1 MSPKAPV
8 SAWWKAQELLAR
20 RAHGTQE
27 LINKLKLRDFP
38 PDEIDAA
45 IRRLLEKG
53 ILDDEAFAERLTEEL
68 FFRRGYG
75 FYAVL
80 QRLRQKGL
88 DFDLCQRVVKKFFAE
103 IDNDEMSVII
113 LRLIERRRVSR
124 DEVVRMLKR
133 ISRQRSLT
141 RRRKLD
147 YIVRQLNKGP
157 PRG

>member
-1 MSPKAPV
+1 VSPKTPV

-45 IRRLLEKG
+45 VKRLLEKG

-75 FYAVL
+75 FHVVL
-80 QRLRQKGL
+80 LRLRQKGL
-88 DFDLCQRVVKKFFAE
+88 NSDLCHRVVKKFFVE
-103 IDNDEMSVII
+103 IEKSEMSTSI
-113 LRLIERRRVSR
+113 LRLVSRRRAHEKDKNR
-124 DEVVRMLKR
+124 LFAWLKR
-133 ISRQRSLT
+133 RGFRSDEIT
-141 RRRKLD
+141 RALQD
-147 YIVRQLNKGP
+147 YEVLNESE
-157 PRG
+157 

>member
-1 MSPKAPV
+1 MSPKTQV

-27 LINKLKLRDFP
+27 LINKLKFRDFP

-53 ILDDEAFAERLTEEL
+53 ILNDEAFAERLTEEL

-75 FYAVL
+75 FHAVL

-88 DFDLCQRVVKKFFAE
+88 DFDLCQRVVKKFFTE
-103 IDNDEMSVII
+103 IDNDEMSAVIQ
-113 LRLIERRRVSR
+113 RLLMRRRAHEKDKNR
-124 DEVVRMLKR
+124 LFAWLKR
-133 ISRQRSLT
+133 RGFRSDEIARALSEFT
-141 RRRKLD
+141 
-147 YIVRQLNKGP
+147 VES
-157 PRG
+157 